1 MDPII
6 KIENLNLWYEKGKPM
21 EVHALKNIS
30 IEIERGD
37 YVAFFGPSG
46 CGKTSMLYALSG
58 IDRFQEGRVL
68 INNKDISK
76 LSNQELAVFRQ
87 TGICIVFQQFN
98 LVPSLSVI
106 KNVALPMLFV
116 GVDSAK
122 AEEEA
127 QKLLERLNLSALAHR
142 YPYELSGGQQQRVG
156 IARALANNPPI
167 IIADEPLGNL
177 DSVNAKIVLDF
188 LRELNEKD
196 GRTIIMVTHEAW
208 SLKDAKTIF
217 HVKDG
222 TVLSVEKVDRGNVAE
237 TISKH
242 LVNQL
247 KSMDGQAG
255 GSSKR
260 GVIEE
265 KASARILANF
275 LLRGY
280 SMDEITRFE
289 SFVNERFENKID
301 TKEFV
306 EKISS
311 PFKKGGVGLWK
322 KKVTRVAEFVEQVI
336 DKRKDITCVYNII
349 ETKPELPIDNEVQNI
364 RNWLIEGYSGKL
376 SELQIKALDQTISDR
391 LRGSINQDRFVQVLD
406 LANSKFGVGL
416 SFRAASTMSEK
427 LELIINNEGDEKCEG
442 NTTHPEVNEQCKIKS

>member
-1 MDPII
+1 MDSII

-30 IEIERGD
+30 IDIERGD
-37 YVAFFGPSG
+37 YAAFFGPSG

-87 TGICIVFQQFN
+87 TGIGIVFQQFN
-98 LVPSLSVI
+98 LVPSLTVV

-116 GVDSAK
+116 GVDSNK

-127 QKLLERLNLSALAHR
+127 KKLLERLNLTPFANR

-177 DSVNAKIVLDF
+177 DSVNAKIVLEF

-242 LVNQL
+242 LVSQI
-247 KSMDGQAG
+247 KSMSGQEK
-255 GSSKR
+255 SDKR
-260 GVIEE
+260 GIIEE

-289 SFVNERFENKID
+289 SFVNDRFENKID

-336 DKRKDITCVYNII
+336 DKRKDISCVYNII
-349 ETKPELPIDNEVQNI
+349 ESKPELPIDHEVQSI
-364 RNWLIEGYSGKL
+364 RTWLTEGYNGKL
-376 SELQIKALDQTISDR
+376 SELQIKALDQTIADR
-391 LRGSINQDRFVQVLD
+391 LRGNIDQDKFVQVLD
-406 LANSKFGVGL
+406 MANSKFGVGL

-427 LELIINNEGDEKCEG
+427 LELIINNEGDEKCQIESESPKKESG
-442 NTTHPEVNEQCKIKS
+442 Q